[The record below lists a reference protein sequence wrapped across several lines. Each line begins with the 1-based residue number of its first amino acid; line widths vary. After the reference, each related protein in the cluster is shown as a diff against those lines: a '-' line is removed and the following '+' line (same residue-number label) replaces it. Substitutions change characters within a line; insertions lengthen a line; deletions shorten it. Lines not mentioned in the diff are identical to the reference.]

1 MEKQNLFIL
10 PKKIYRNEQL
20 ANCKK
25 KHEGQEF
32 LTYKYRNDER
42 GGLSLEYFQGHQ
54 SASL

>member
-20 ANCKK
+20 ANSKK

-32 LTYKYRNDER
+32 PEKLRAHEVSY
-42 GGLSLEYFQGHQ
+42 L
-54 SASL
+54 